1 MTYRDAIYIST
12 DSHVTEPIEI
22 YGERV
27 DAAFR
32 GRVPRI
38 ETVGDWRTLLIE
50 GLGPRKLMPASER
63 EVAIVGDFDADDRF
77 RDQLRD
83 GVSAEVIFP
92 TFALQACYASDDAE
106 FQRQLCR
113 AYNSW
118 AIEVFDDHRLL
129 PVGHGVDA
137 RHRRRDRR
145 RQGRR
150 RAGVPCALPSRA
162 GADRACTTTA
172 PTTRSGPSPRRSDC
186 RSRSTPAPATSRV
199 SCAGPGGAVINY
211 LMGAQLDGP
220 MVILTMAAGGAL
232 DRFPDL
238 QVVTVETGAS
248 WLAWIMTQADAIY
261 DDHTMYA
268 KPKLSLKPSELIRR
282 QCAATFM
289 YDPVAI
295 NNRDDHR
302 HRDADVGQRLPP
314 PRGHVARVAV
324 GQRRPVRRREPGR
337 PRRHRQ
343 RQRRPRASASTSTS
357 SRSCPSPSP
366 RSPIRGPQMG
376 TAVVRGHVRARRH
389 RARHHLHRSPP
400 TTPAATSIQPA
411 HACSTCSGTS
421 PSSRT

>member
-1 MTYRDAIYIST
+1 MTSRDVIHIST

-50 GLGPRKLMPASER
+50 GLGPRKLMPVSER
-63 EVAIVGDFDADDRF
+63 EVAVVGDWDAGDRF
-77 RDQLRD
+77 RDQQRD

-118 AIEVFDDHRLL
+118 ALEVFDDHRLL
-129 PVGHGVDA
+129 PVGMVSMLDIDGAIDDVQVVA
-137 RHRRRDRR
+137 A
-145 RQGRR
+145 QGF
-150 RAGVPCALPSRA
+150 RALFLPAQVPSRMYNDA
-162 GADRACTTTA
+162 AYDPFWAVAQDLGLPLTFH
-172 PTTRSGPSPRRSDC
+172 SGTGHEPRVVR
-186 RSRSTPAPATSRV
+186 
-199 SCAGPGGAVINY
+199 GPGGAVINY

-220 MVILTMAAGGAL
+220 MVILTLAAGGAL
-232 DRFPDL
+232 DRFPEL

-261 DDHTMYA
+261 ADHSMYA
-268 KPKLSLKPSELIRR
+268 SPKLSLEPSELIRR

-295 NNRDDHR
+295 NNRHVTGIETLMWGNDYPHPEGTWPHSQQVNADQFHGVDPAEV
-302 HRDADVGQRLPP
+302 DAIVAGNA
-314 PRGHVARVAV
+314 ARVF
-324 GQRRPVRRREPGR
+324 GFDLD
-337 PRRHRQ
+337 
-343 RQRRPRASASTSTS
+343 
-357 SRSCPSPSP
+357 
-366 RSPIRGPQMG
+366 
-376 TAVVRGHVRARRH
+376 
-389 RARHHLHRSPP
+389 HL
-400 TTPAATSIQPA
+400 AELQPA
-411 HACSTCSGTS
+411 PA
-421 PSSRT
+421 